1 MPATLNLPATSR
13 QLLRTPRVVL
23 RTWRSSDLLPFRAL
37 NADPDVMAE
46 FPSVLTAE
54 ESDRLA
60 FKAYDDHE
68 RDGFGLWVLELPG
81 VADFAGIMGFNR
93 PAFRPDDIEIVWR
106 LERRHWSQGY
116 AREAA
121 RAALTAVLSEREPA
135 VLTGLPLPVSV
146 SNEILEGVFT
156 QRIEEVVAFT
166 AATNRRSIRLMNNL
180 SMTHDPADDF
190 LHPAMPPD
198 HRLARHVLYRLKRHD
213 WMMHGETR
221 IEPM

>member
-1 MPATLNLPATSR
+1 MPATHTLPLKSR

-23 RTWRSSDLLPFRAL
+23 RTWRTSDLIPFRAL

-60 FKAYDDHE
+60 LASYEAHE
-68 RDGFGLWVLELPG
+68 RNGFGLWVVELPG

-93 PAFRPDDIEIVWR
+93 PSFRPDDVEIVWR

-121 RAALTAVLSEREPA
+121 RAALTAVLSEREPV

-146 SNEILEGVFT
+146 SDEILEGVFT
-156 QRIEEVVAFT
+156 QRINEVIAFT
-166 AATNRRSIRLMNNL
+166 STTNRRSIRLMNNL
-180 SMTHDPADDF
+180 SMKHNPADDF
-190 LHPAMPPD
+190 LHPALPPE

-213 WMMHGETR
+213 WNMNGETR
-221 IEPM
+221 IERM

>member
-1 MPATLNLPATSR
+1 MPATHTLPSNSR

-23 RTWRSSDLLPFRAL
+23 RTWRTSDLIPFRAL

-60 FKAYDDHE
+60 LVSYEAHE
-68 RDGFGLWVLELPG
+68 RNGFGLWVVELPG

-93 PAFRPDDIEIVWR
+93 PSFRPDDIEIVWR

-146 SNEILEGVFT
+146 SDEILEGVFT
-156 QRIEEVVAFT
+156 QRIDEVIAFT
-166 AATNRRSIRLMNNL
+166 STTNSRSIRLMNNL
-180 SMTHDPADDF
+180 SMSHNPADDF
-190 LHPAMPPD
+190 LHPALPPE

-213 WMMHGETR
+213 WNMNGETR
-221 IEPM
+221 IERM